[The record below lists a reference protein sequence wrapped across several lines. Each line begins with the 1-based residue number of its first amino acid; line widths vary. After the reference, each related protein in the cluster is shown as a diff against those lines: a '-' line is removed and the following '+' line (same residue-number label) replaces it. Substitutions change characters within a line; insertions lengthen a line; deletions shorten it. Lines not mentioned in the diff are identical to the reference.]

1 MLIAN
6 AKRINKIKK
15 DHSHYRRSELLVD
28 NSNKKIANKF
38 YMEFSDPVEYQIIRN
53 KKKFTF
59 AKQPTKVQYPLICKV
74 NRDKGNLSSC
84 SHVTQ
89 FIILHQFH
97 DNRK

>member
-53 KKKFTF
+53 KKNLLLQNNLQKFNT
-59 AKQPTKVQYPLICKV
+59 L
-74 NRDKGNLSSC
+74 
-84 SHVTQ
+84 
-89 FIILHQFH
+89 
-97 DNRK
+97 